1 MAHRLIG
8 VEVLALCAAVLV
20 AALLVEAW
28 LHARRLRRIGIR
40 IHVNGTRGKSSVTR
54 LIAAGLRAG
63 GRRCFAKTTGTVP
76 RMILPDGRDVPVFR
90 AARPNVIE
98 QMRIVATA
106 AAYQAEVLVIECM
119 AVHPELQALSELELV
134 RSTHGVITNV
144 RPDHLDVMGPTEA
157 DVALALAS
165 TVPRRGTLF
174 TAETHHL
181 AALQQA
187 AADRRSQLVHVDASA
202 VAQVTGAELAGFAYR
217 EHAENVALALAVCTA
232 FGVDRG
238 TALRG
243 MQQARPDPGVLVEH
257 RIEFFGRHLV
267 FVNAMAA
274 NDPVSSEL
282 IWRAALAR
290 HPEQQHTIAL
300 FNCRQDRAARSV
312 QLAAAYRQWPP
323 AAHVVLTGTG
333 TYAFAR
339 AAERNGVDPLLLVDT
354 EGAPVEELFETLVA
368 LARDSALIVAMGN
381 IGGIGLRLNEYFA
394 NRAEPA

>member
-8 VEVLALCAAVLV
+8 VEVLAVGAALLVL
-20 AALLVEAW
+20 ALLVEAW
-28 LHARRLRRIGIR
+28 LHGRRLRSVAIR

-54 LIAAGLRAG
+54 LIAAGLRTG

-76 RMILPDGRDVPVFR
+76 RMILPDGRDVPVYR

-119 AVHPELQALSELELV
+119 AVHPELQALSELKLV

-144 RPDHLDVMGPTEA
+144 RPDHLDVMGPTEH

-165 TVPRRGTLF
+165 TVPRQGTLF
-174 TAETHHL
+174 TAETRHL
-181 AALQQA
+181 ATLQLA
-187 AADRRSQLVHVDASA
+187 ATDRRSQLVHVDADA
-202 VAQVTGAELAGFAYR
+202 VAQVTAGELAGFSYQ
-217 EHAENVALALAVCTA
+217 EHAENVALALTVCGA
-232 FGVDRG
+232 FGVQRSV
-238 TALRG
+238 ALGG
-243 MQQARPDPGVLVEH
+243 MQQAQPDPGVLVEH
-257 RIEFFGRHLV
+257 RVDFFGRNLV

-274 NDPVSSEL
+274 NDPVSTEL

-290 HPEQQHTIAL
+290 HPDQQRRIAL
-300 FNCRQDRAARSV
+300 FNCRLDRAARSV
-312 QLAAAYRQWPP
+312 QLAAAYRSWPQ
-323 AAHVVLTGTG
+323 ATHVVLTGSG

-339 AAERNGVDPLLLVDT
+339 AAERTGVDPLQLVDT
-354 EGAPVEELFETLVA
+354 EGAAVEELFEKLVA

-394 NRAEPA
+394 NRAEST